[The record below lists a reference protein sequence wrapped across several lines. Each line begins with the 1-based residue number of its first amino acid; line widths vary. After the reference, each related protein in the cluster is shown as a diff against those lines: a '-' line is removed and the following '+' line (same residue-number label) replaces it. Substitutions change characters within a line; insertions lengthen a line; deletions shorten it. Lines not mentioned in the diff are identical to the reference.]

1 MKQKIIKTD
10 KATLLVVELPECR
23 GVISDNQGKRI
34 CFHAEKGW
42 DWIWQ
47 PNDMFG
53 KLQLLGRLPDITEE
67 QADGAVEKVVFEDE
81 EFGDIIKY
89 RDYTA
94 IPIGKHN
101 KRYAPIT
108 ALNSLSSLLQANEV
122 YFENPLGK
130 LHPTH
135 PAYTGQGITVEEWL
149 EKCKKWQEAQSKVWD
164 KERTYLFI
172 KVE

>member
-10 KATLLVVELPECR
+10 KATLLVCELLETVEVADIRSIEARYSC
-23 GVISDNQGKRI
+23 
-34 CFHAEKGW
+34 
-42 DWIWQ
+42 
-47 PNDMFG
+47 
-53 KLQLLGRLPDITEE
+53 KLINKLPDITEE
-67 QADGAVEKVVFEDE
+67 QADGAVEKVVFEYE

-135 PAYTGQGITVEEWL
+135 PSYTGEGTTVEEWL

-164 KERTYLFI
+164 KELTYLFI
-172 KVE
+172 KVD